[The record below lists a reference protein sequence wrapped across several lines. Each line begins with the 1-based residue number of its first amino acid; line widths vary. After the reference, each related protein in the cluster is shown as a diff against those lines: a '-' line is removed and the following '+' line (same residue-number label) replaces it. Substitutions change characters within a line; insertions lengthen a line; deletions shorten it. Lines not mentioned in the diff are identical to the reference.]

1 VANSQPLPV
10 PPSQPVMVLAGRIE
24 PAVIPSL
31 CDRARELLES
41 SGRFTLRCD
50 VQSAIADRVTLDAL
64 ARIALTCRRLGRRLE
79 LRGASARLEEL
90 VIFAG
95 LIEVLPCLPEGL
107 EGPRAQA
114 SSRGGNPNIGKN
126 RAVSRKNVIPAIRSP
141 DSSRTWSD
149 QGS

>member
-24 PAVIPSL
+24 PAAIPSL

-50 VQSAIADRVTLDAL
+50 VQSAIADRMTLNAL

-95 LIEVLPCLPEGL
+95 LIEVLPCLPDGTRRAAGSGL
-107 EGPRAQA
+107 QPRRQ
-114 SSRGGNPNIGKN
+114 SEHREEP
-126 RAVSRKNVIPAIRSP
+126 RSVQEERDP
-141 DSSRTWSD
+141 CDPIS
-149 QGS
+149 